1 MININTYNQKCEKVG
16 SAELP
21 EYIFGVKFNTDLV
34 KQALI
39 AQYANAR
46 KNVAHTKTR
55 AEVSGGGKKP
65 WKQKGTGR
73 ARHGSIRSPIWVG
86 GGIAFGPRSDKD
98 FSKKIN
104 KKQKQKAVFMA
115 LSSKVQDSEMVVFE
129 NVSFSEIKTK
139 IGNTFMAD
147 IAKNILNNPAKMKVL
162 FVLPK
167 SDKNIQ
173 LSLRNLPSVKVVNA
187 NSLNVVDLLDFKYVV
202 MLKDSIE
209 VIKETY
215 KKILK

>member
-1 MININTYNQKCEKVG
+1 MININTYNQKCEKSG
-16 SAELP
+16 SMELP

-34 KQALI
+34 KQAVI
-39 AQYANAR
+39 AQYANVR

-86 GGIAFGPRSDKD
+86 GGVAFGPRNDKD
-98 FSKKIN
+98 FSRKIN

-115 LSSKVQDSEMVVFE
+115 LSSKLKDEELMVFE

-139 IGNTFMAD
+139 VGKEFIAD

-167 SDKNIQ
+167 SDRNIQ
-173 LSLRNLPSVKVVNA
+173 LSLRNIPFVKVINA
-187 NSLNVVDLLDFKYVV
+187 NSLNVVELLDFKYTV
-202 MLKDSIE
+202 MLKDSID
-209 VIKETY
+209 VIKSTY
-215 KKILK
+215 KKLSK